1 MGGGLDVVERLN
13 MGLHEPE
20 GIDSAHRWIT
30 IT

>member
-1 MGGGLDVVERLN
+1 MGGVDVVERLN